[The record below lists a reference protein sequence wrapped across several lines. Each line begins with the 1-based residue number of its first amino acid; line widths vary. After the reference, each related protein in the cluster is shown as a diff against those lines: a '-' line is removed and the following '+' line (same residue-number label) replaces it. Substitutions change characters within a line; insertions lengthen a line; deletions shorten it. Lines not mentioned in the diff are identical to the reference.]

1 MNTALVLVLIA
12 ASLQTDLSLVSFAAE
27 MWELGETLAGIG
39 PNTGPTLLSHIHASR
54 GHRVDPTWL
63 LGLSFRAAVVRLL
76 PAAGVITNPKFFAS
90 AFFTFFCDLTVA
102 FKTMKF
108 TSSGPLKKV
117 ERIELVMPPA
127 PGPPFPSSG

>member
-1 MNTALVLVLIA
+1 MNTAFVLVLIA

-54 GHRVDPTWL
+54 GHRVDPTRL

-76 PAAGVITNPKFFAS
+76 PAAGVITNPKIFA
-90 AFFTFFCDLTVA
+90 
-102 FKTMKF
+102 KTQLSILYSFDQKF
-108 TSSGPLKKV
+108 SRTKIFGPI
-117 ERIELVMPPA
+117 R
-127 PGPPFPSSG
+127 

>member
-27 MWELGETLAGIG
+27 MWELGETLGGIG

-54 GHRVDPTWL
+54 GHRVDPTRL

-76 PAAGVITNPKFFAS
+76 PGAGVITNPKISPKFS
-90 AFFTFFCDLTVA
+90 CDLTVA

>member
-12 ASLQTDLSLVSFAAE
+12 ASLHTDLSLVSFAAE

-54 GHRVDPTWL
+54 GHRVDPTRL

-76 PAAGVITNPKFFAS
+76 PGAGVITNPEFFGS
-90 AFFTFFCDLTVA
+90 AFFTFFCGIVS
-102 FKTMKF
+102 FF
-108 TSSGPLKKV
+108 TGTAAV
-117 ERIELVMPPA
+117 GAGVR
-127 PGPPFPSSG
+127 